1 MYKFLHPVLTVFL
14 SVLFL
19 NADSQKPVL
28 VMQSFDYIWQK
39 DFGAM
44 SANTLPRIIIAEQD
58 SAKDIIK
65 NSFIKSIQQHWNV
78 ELAEVS
84 LSVKQLPL
92 LSNEP
97 KFKTRLKN
105 KEPGKWYMFLQVYD
119 EGNPFA
125 YNDSL
130 STTLKLKCIILNG
143 ANDSIIFDRAL
154 LVSMYK
160 APLSTGEIL
169 LTRLPAYPAVFIQ
182 AFDSIAAW
190 LFQTEAVSEKSILL
204 KPACV
209 FTETTLPGVPVANL
223 SFIND
228 AQYIHQL
235 TAPEFLLHATGTN
248 IERTDAKRNKG
259 GNTAVGAITLL
270 TGIRSDRSRSFQYSK
285 DFSYEDG
292 DSAYHCFVNYIE
304 KETAEQHRETDE
316 YKNRSVKSESFR
328 LHWRYTDSTFI
339 NAITVN
345 KDTLAT
351 FSITY
356 AADANNRRFYNQL
369 WDGSDTTT
377 ITPLPAAWN
386 NGSEE
391 NNFIVSGK
399 IEGDSFLI
407 KAVKE
412 TTVKEVYINNQ
423 LMLIMYG
430 MQAPAKALV
439 FQPVST
445 RKLKVF
451 TILCALPYPYFNYT
465 AN

>member
-1 MYKFLHPVLTVFL
+1 MYKFLHPVLTISL

-19 NADSQKPVL
+19 NAGSQKPVL
-28 VMQSFDYIWQK
+28 VMQNFDYIWQK

-44 SANTLPRIIIAEQD
+44 SANTLARVIIAEED
-58 SAKDIIK
+58 SSKAVIK
-65 NSFIKSIQQHWNV
+65 NSFIKSIQQRWDV
-78 ELAEVS
+78 ELPEVS

-119 EGNPFA
+119 EGNPFG

-130 STTLKLKCIILNG
+130 STTLKLKCTILNG

-154 LVSMYK
+154 MVSMYK
-160 APLSTGEIL
+160 APLPPGEIL
-169 LTRLPAYPAVFIQ
+169 LTRLPSYPALFIQ
-182 AFDSIAAW
+182 SFDSIATW
-190 LFQTEAVSEKSILL
+190 LFQTEAANEKTILL

-209 FTETTLPGVPVANL
+209 FTETVLPGVPVANL
-223 SFIND
+223 LFIND
-228 AQYIHQL
+228 AENIHQL
-235 TAPEFLLHATGTN
+235 TTPEFLLHVTGTN
-248 IERTDAKRNKG
+248 IERTDAKRNRG
-259 GNTAVGAITLL
+259 GNTAAGALTLL
-270 TGIRSDRSRSFQYSK
+270 TGSRTDRSRSFQYRE
-285 DFSYEDG
+285 DFSYEEG

-304 KETAEQHRETDE
+304 KETAELHRETDA
-316 YKNRSVKSESFR
+316 YKNRSVKSEYFT
-328 LHWRYTDSTFI
+328 LHSRYTDSTFL

-356 AADANNRRFYNQL
+356 ATDANNRRFYNQF
-369 WDGSDTTT
+369 WDGTDTTT
-377 ITPLPAAWN
+377 VTPLPAAWN
-386 NGSEE
+386 NGIEQ
-391 NNFIVSGK
+391 NNVMVSGK

-407 KAVKE
+407 KTVKE
-412 TTVKEVYINNQ
+412 TTVKEIYINNQ
-423 LMLIMYG
+423 LVLIMYG
-430 MQAPAKALV
+430 MQAPAKAVV
-439 FQPVST
+439 FQPVSLH
-445 RKLKVF
+445 RLKLF